1 VEIFKLR
8 CIHCG
13 TEFPVY
19 PSKSNCEKCGGTL
32 EFKANLP
39 EPGKLGFSGHLGEIT
54 ISRNLSKSF
63 SSTINTSIPMHDP
76 DSSDKASFLLEL
88 YRKGLNLPEKELYEY
103 FLNHAVET
111 TKSTIGFFHLV
122 SDDQESIILTSWNRK
137 ALKNCTADYNTHYPV
152 EQAGNWA
159 DSVRLKRPI
168 IYNDFGKSPNQK
180 GVPEGH
186 VAIKRMLSF
195 PIMEDGKA
203 KAIFGVG
210 NKEDPYVKDDV
221 IQLELV
227 ANELNKILKQR
238 KIETELREAKEKYHS
253 LFANMLDGFAYC
265 EMILDAEGKPVDFV
279 YLEINDAFERLTGL
293 RRENVVGRKV
303 SEAIPGTREGNPEIF
318 DIYGRVAKTGNP
330 ERFELFF
337 KPLNVWLYI
346 SVYSPSRGY
355 FAAVFEN
362 ITERKLLQ
370 QRLEEKAAE
379 LEEYATRMEELAEE
393 RALKLKD
400 AERMAAIGQTAGMV
414 GHDIRNPLQAIT
426 SDVFLL
432 KSDLSV
438 VPEGEE
444 KEGMKES
451 LDGIEK
457 SVEYIN
463 KIVQDLQDYA
473 KPLKPA
479 MQETRLDELCE
490 ECTLKKEI
498 PESVEASCEVAEDAK
513 KLAADSAMLKR
524 ILSNLVS
531 NAVQAMPNGGKIFVR
546 AYRDSGDTVI
556 TVHDTGMGIPEE
568 ARPRL
573 FTPLFTTKSKGQ
585 GFGLAVVKRMTE
597 ALGGTV
603 TFESPNNE
611 GTTFIVR
618 LPPSKK

>member
-1 VEIFKLR
+1 
-8 CIHCG
+8 
-13 TEFPVY
+13 
-19 PSKSNCEKCGGTL
+19 
-32 EFKANLP
+32 
-39 EPGKLGFSGHLGEIT
+39 
-54 ISRNLSKSF
+54 
-63 SSTINTSIPMHDP
+63 
-76 DSSDKASFLLEL
+76 
-88 YRKGLNLPEKELYEY
+88 
-103 FLNHAVET
+103 
-111 TKSTIGFFHLV
+111 
-122 SDDQESIILTSWNRK
+122 
-137 ALKNCTADYNTHYPV
+137 
-152 EQAGNWA
+152 
-159 DSVRLKRPI
+159 
-168 IYNDFGKSPNQK
+168 
-180 GVPEGH
+180 
-186 VAIKRMLSF
+186 
-195 PIMEDGKA
+195 MEDGKV

-210 NKEDPYVKDDV
+210 NKTELYVKDDV

-227 ANELNKILKQR
+227 ANELSKVLKQR
-238 KIETELREAKEKYHS
+238 KIEAELRGAKEKYHS
-253 LFANMLDGFAYC
+253 LFANMLNGFAYC
-265 EMILDAEGKPVDFV
+265 EMIFDKEGKPVDFV

-303 SEAIPGTREGNPEIF
+303 SEAIPGTREANPEIF
-318 DIYGRVAKTGNP
+318 EIYGRVAKTGNP

-337 KPLNVWLYI
+337 KPLSIWLYI

-362 ITERKLLQ
+362 VTERKLLQ
-370 QRLEEKAAE
+370 RRLEEKATE

-414 GHDIRNPLQAIT
+414 GHDIRNPLQAIM

-451 LDGIEK
+451 LNGLEK
-457 SVEYIN
+457 NVEYIN
-463 KIVQDLQDYA
+463 KIVQDLQDFA

-479 MQETRLDELCE
+479 IQEMHLDELCE
-490 ECTLKKEI
+490 ECTLKTEI
-498 PESVEASCEVAEDAK
+498 PENIEASCEVAEDAK
-513 KLAADSAMLKR
+513 KLAADPEMLKR

-531 NAVQAMPNGGKIFVR
+531 NAVQAMPQGGKILVR
-546 AYRDSGDTVI
+546 AYRDSSDTVI
-556 TVHDTGMGIPEE
+556 TVHDTGAGISKEF
-568 ARPRL
+568 RPKL

-603 TFESPNNE
+603 TFESQSNE

>member
-1 VEIFKLR
+1 
-8 CIHCG
+8 
-13 TEFPVY
+13 
-19 PSKSNCEKCGGTL
+19 
-32 EFKANLP
+32 
-39 EPGKLGFSGHLGEIT
+39 
-54 ISRNLSKSF
+54 
-63 SSTINTSIPMHDP
+63 MHDP
-76 DSSDKASFLLEL
+76 DLDDKASFLLEL
-88 YRKGLNLPEKELYEY
+88 YRKALNLPEKELYQY
-103 FLNHAVET
+103 FLNHAVKT
-111 TKSTIGFFHLV
+111 TRSTIGFFHLV
-122 SDDQESIILTSWNRK
+122 SDDQESIILTSWNQE
-137 ALKNCTADYNTHYPV
+137 ALKNCTANYATHYPV
-152 EQAGNWA
+152 GQAGNWA
-159 DSVRLKRPI
+159 DCLRLKRPV
-168 IYNDFGKSPNQK
+168 IYNNFAESPNQK
-180 GVPEGH
+180 GLPEGH
-186 VAIKRMLSF
+186 VSIKRMLSF
-195 PIMEDGKA
+195 PIIEDGKV

-210 NKEDPYVKDDV
+210 NKTQLYVKDDV
-221 IQLELV
+221 VQLELV

-238 KIETELREAKEKYHS
+238 KIETELRNAKEKYHS

-265 EMILDAEGKPVDFV
+265 EMIFDKEDKPIDFV

-293 RRENVVGRKV
+293 RRENVVDRKV
-303 SEAIPGTREGNPEIF
+303 SEAIPGIREANPEIF

-337 KPLNVWLYI
+337 KPLSIWLYI
-346 SVYSPSRGY
+346 SVYCPSRGY

-370 QRLEEKAAE
+370 QRLEEKTSE
-379 LEEYATRMEELAEE
+379 VEEYATGMEQLAEE

-426 SDVFLL
+426 SDIFLVR
-432 KSDLSV
+432 SDLSV
-438 VPEGEE
+438 IPEGEE
-444 KEGMKES
+444 KEGIKES
-451 LDGIEK
+451 LDSIES

-479 MQETRLDELCE
+479 MQETHLDELCE
-490 ECTLKKEI
+490 ECTLKKDI
-498 PESVEASCEVAEDAK
+498 PENIKASCEVAEDAN
-513 KLAADSAMLKR
+513 KLAADPAMLKR
-524 ILSNLVS
+524 VLSNLVS
-531 NAVQAMPNGGKIFVR
+531 NAVQAMPQGGKLCIR
-546 AYRDSGDTVI
+546 AYRDANDTVI

-568 ARPRL
+568 VRPRL

-603 TFESPNNE
+603 TFESQDNE